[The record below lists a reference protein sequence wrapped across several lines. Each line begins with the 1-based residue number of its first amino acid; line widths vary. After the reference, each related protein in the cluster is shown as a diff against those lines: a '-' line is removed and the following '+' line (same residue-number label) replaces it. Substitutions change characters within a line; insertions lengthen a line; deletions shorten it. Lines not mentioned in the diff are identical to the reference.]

1 MFELSIEQI
10 KMVSGGAADQ
20 SGNNY
25 GDSGNQSLGLPKTD
39 LSKPPGWGALIG
51 GIAGQRLG
59 GKKGMEFGTV
69 IGHSVENFDREWYRK
84 YRTIAESYE
93 LKYSGGLP

>member
-10 KMVSGGAADQ
+10 KMVSGGATDQ
-20 SGNNY
+20 AGNNR
-25 GDSGNQSLGLPKTD
+25 SLGLPKTD

-59 GKKGMEFGTV
+59 GTKGMEVGTG
-69 IGHSVENFDREWYRK
+69 IGHYVENFDWKWYRK
-84 YRTIAESYE
+84 YRKIAEPYE
-93 LKYSGGLP
+93 LEYSGGLP

>member
-1 MFELSIEQI
+1 MFELNIEQM
-10 KMVSGGAADQ
+10 KMVSGGGLDS

-39 LSKPPGWGALIG
+39 LSKPPSWGALIG

-59 GKKGMEFGTV
+59 GTKGMEVGVV
-69 IGHSVENFDREWYRK
+69 IGHSVENFDWEWYRK
-84 YRTIAESYE
+84 YRTIAEPYE
-93 LKYSGGLP
+93 LEYSGGLP